1 MSTRMRIFPVVACLY
16 FVFSVGTTHA
26 ALIAADSFLVGP
38 TPAAG
43 QYTATQITGQ
53 GPTLPGYTGNWLN
66 GNATAVVTASGL
78 SYPGLASSG
87 GALSANNGASRE
99 GRLLS
104 SAISG
109 TTSGTFYLSVL
120 LQLSNATGGNY
131 KAFELHNGGF
141 SDSTQRT
148 LQIGQGGTST
158 DFGGT
163 TNFGLRLFSSD
174 TFRIDLGLADTNVN
188 LFVIRVDLSTTNNAD
203 SITIWR
209 NPTSLLTEPAIPNGT
224 LSNFNFVFDRTS
236 AANFQANG
244 DSIMVDEIR
253 FGDSYTSV
261 LPVPEPS
268 STSLLILLGSVLGT
282 THRRRR

>member
-1 MSTRMRIFPVVACLY
+1 MKIPCIVASLY
-16 FVFSVGTTHA
+16 LCFFASTTHA
-26 ALIAADSFLVGP
+26 VLIAADSFLVGP

-43 QYTATQITGQ
+43 QYNAAQITGQ
-53 GPTLPGYTGNWLN
+53 GPTLQGYTGNWLN
-66 GNATAVVTASGL
+66 GNASAVVSASGL

-87 GALSANNGASRE
+87 GALLANSGGSRE
-99 GRLLS
+99 GRVLS

-141 SDSTQRT
+141 DDGANRT
-148 LQIGQGGTST
+148 LQIGQGGTGT
-158 DFGGT
+158 DFNGT
-163 TNFGLRLFSSD
+163 TNFGLRLFSNN

-188 LFVIRVDLSTTNNAD
+188 LFVIRFNLSTTTNGD

-209 NPTSLLTEPAIPNGT
+209 NPTSLLDEPAISNGT
-224 LSNFNFVFDRTS
+224 LSNFNFTFDRTS
-236 AANFQANG
+236 VGNFQLNG
-244 DSIMVDEIR
+244 DSITIDEIR

-268 STSLLILLGSVLGT
+268 STSLLIFIGSVLGT
-282 THRRRR
+282 VRRRR